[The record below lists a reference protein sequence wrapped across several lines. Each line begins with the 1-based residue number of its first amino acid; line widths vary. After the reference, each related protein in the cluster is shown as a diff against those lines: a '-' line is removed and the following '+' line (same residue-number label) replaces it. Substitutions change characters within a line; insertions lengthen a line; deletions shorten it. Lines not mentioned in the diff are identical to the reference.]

1 MSFALEELSETK
13 FQLAGYIVDAKRGVI
28 SRGEQQFSLEPKVM
42 QVLLYLTAHAGNVVE
57 QEELFSAVW
66 PKSLFSAN
74 SLRRCIAT
82 LRKVFADDDR
92 TLISTHPKI
101 GYSLNSTPER
111 LAKES
116 NKRSS
121 IPNKKRALF
130 AGVILFTLVSLFL
143 FLSFY
148 GKDEGKASLHVK
160 AMQPVTA
167 TAALEDYL
175 AISPNG
181 KYLAFTRNSAKNEQH
196 IWLKHLESEKEF
208 SLDIRVDKLRSLT
221 WSSDNS
227 ALYYVQQVEAGWQI
241 HQLDLSPS
249 LAVINQSILVENEQ
263 SPWISSLVSDEGEY
277 LYFIA
282 KIKRKFHVY
291 QYHIESQQ
299 LHRLLTSSTDFK
311 PYDLAIAQSGELL
324 ALSGQNHQG
333 NAVIKQ
339 LSITKERL
347 GDSVKT
353 ADLAVKQRFSI
364 QWLSQH
370 NGYLLNTGQQLYFYS
385 NQGNLTAL
393 DFEHNHFIRFAKPRP
408 NSEDI
413 YLISSQ
419 LDTDLKLLSTASIIE
434 LYDINSN
441 GMDYFP
447 SFSPKGDKV
456 AYFSTRYGKPELFL
470 TDVQSQQ
477 EQQNQQGHK
486 VFNNPNNFLNVDRA
500 VWHSQGDRL
509 AFSVGQQMQLLTIDK
524 GKMSVSAIKSG
535 KGVAIAWY
543 QNADDILVRRQ
554 EGSANTL
561 YKVNLTAKT
570 EEIITQ
576 YTSGRVFVDKS
587 DSIFLLE
594 KNAVYVLSTDKTWQ
608 LLERFEQQIVHRLFY
623 DNGIYLL
630 FADDKK
636 QWFQWT
642 KESGLTAL
650 DFILKEKQ
658 RLAAISADKSQFLL
672 SEESRQ
678 KDIIKLTLE

>member
-1 MSFALEELSETK
+1 MSFELKELSEMK
-13 FQLAGYIVDAKRGVI
+13 FQLSGYIVDAKRGVI
-28 SRGEQQFSLEPKVM
+28 SKGEQQFSLEPKVM

-111 LAKES
+111 LVNKS
-116 NKRSS
+116 NKHSS
-121 IPNKKRALF
+121 IASKKRALF
-130 AGVILFTLVSLFL
+130 AGVILFTFVSLLL
-143 FLSFY
+143 FLLLFFNS
-148 GKDEGKASLHVK
+148 KEEGKTRLHVK

-167 TAALEDYL
+167 TEVLEDYL

-181 KYLAFTRNSAKNEQH
+181 KYLAFTRNSEKNEQH
-196 IWLKHLESEKEF
+196 IWLKHLESEKEY
-208 SLDIRVDKLRSLT
+208 SLDISVDKLRSLT
-221 WSSDNS
+221 WLSDNS
-227 ALYYVQQVEAGWQI
+227 ALYYVQQVEMGWQI
-241 HQLDLSPS
+241 HQLNLSPS
-249 LAVINQSILVENEQ
+249 LAVINQNILFENKQ
-263 SPWISSLVSDEGEY
+263 SPWISSLVSSEGEY

-299 LHRLLTSSTDFK
+299 LHSLLTSSTDFK
-311 PYDLAIAQSGELL
+311 PYDLALAQSGELL
-324 ALSGQNHQG
+324 ALSGQNQQG
-333 NAVIKQ
+333 SAVIMQ
-339 LSITKERL
+339 LSLTKERL
-347 GDSVKT
+347 GDSVK
-353 ADLAVKQRFSI
+353 ASDLAVKQRFSI

-370 NGYLLNTGQQLYFYS
+370 NGYLLNSGQQLYFYS

-393 DFEHNHFIRFAKPRP
+393 DFEHNHFIRFAKARP
-408 NSEDI
+408 NSNDI

-419 LDTDLKLLSTASIIE
+419 LDTDLKLLNTASAIVQH
-434 LYDINSN
+434 DINSN

-447 SFSPKGDKV
+447 AFSPKGDKV

-477 EQQNQQGHK
+477 DHK
-486 VFNNPNNFLNVDRA
+486 AFNNPDNFLNVDRA
-500 VWHSQGDRL
+500 VWHSQGERL
-509 AFSVGQQMQLLTIDK
+509 VFSVGQQMHLLTIDK
-524 GKMSVSAIKSG
+524 GKVSVSAIKG
-535 KGVAIAWY
+535 GEGVAVAWY

-554 EGSANTL
+554 VGSANTL
-561 YKVNLTAKT
+561 YKVNITTKT
-570 EEIITQ
+570 EEVITQ

-587 DSIFLLE
+587 DSVFLLE
-594 KNAVYVLSTDKTWQ
+594 KNAVYVLSADKTWQ
-608 LLERFEQQIVHRLFY
+608 LLERFEQKIVHTLFY
-623 DNGIYLL
+623 DDGIYLL
-630 FADDKK
+630 FANDKK

-642 KESGLTAL
+642 KENGLTAL
-650 DFILKEKQ
+650 DFTLEEKQ
-658 RLAAISADKSQFLL
+658 RLAAISADKSQLLL